1 MRDWSDFYLTSAGAA
16 ATLSGL
22 LFVAL
27 LVNKEPIGGDV
38 KYRSLARQ
46 AALAWMFVLLVSLIG
61 LIPEQPA
68 AYLGVEVL
76 AVALMFLIPS
86 VLTQLSTYGK
96 LQDGKGRYVLGA
108 LVFDTALTVGVLAGV
123 YMWNRASR
131 LDVIL
136 VPAFLLL
143 GSVGVYN
150 SWELVLRVDTP
161 LPSEQEGEE
170 RPQGHG
176 SRRPSAPMTAPAKR
190 RRRPL

>member
-27 LVNKEPIGGDV
+27 SVNKEPIGGDV
-38 KYRSLARQ
+38 KFRSLARQ
-46 AALAWMFVLLVSLIG
+46 AALAWMFVLLVSLIA

-68 AYLGVEVL
+68 AYFGVEIL
-76 AVALMFLIPS
+76 AVALVFLIPS

-96 LQDGKGRYVLGA
+96 LQDGKGRYALGA

-123 YMWNRASR
+123 YMWNRSSR
-131 LDVIL
+131 LDLIL
-136 VPAFLLL
+136 VPAYLLL
-143 GSVGVYN
+143 GSIGVYN

-161 LPSEQEGEE
+161 LPTEQEGEE
-170 RPQGHG
+170 PPQGRG
-176 SRRPSAPMTAPAKR
+176 S
-190 RRRPL
+190 